1 MATSSPTTADVKNA
15 VADQLKLLLLA
26 KLGDD
31 GYAEYTRL
39 MDTLAG
45 IERAE
50 GIFHRGMYEPG
61 VAAPTPVP
69 PAVAPSQNGH
79 VKTYGGTPTARE
91 RIRAYLKEHGP
102 NRVVDILRGTGVKR
116 GTISGILLGR
126 DFVKVK
132 HGVWNLRPGK

>member
-1 MATSSPTTADVKNA
+1 MTTSSPTTADIKAMVE
-15 VADQLKLLLLA
+15 DQIARLLA
-26 KLGDD
+26 ARLSEAE
-31 GYAEYTRL
+31 YAEYCTFMSVLNGLRYVESML
-39 MDTLAG
+39 YRK
-45 IERAE
+45 E
-50 GIFHRGMYEPG
+50 
-61 VAAPTPVP
+61 VASETTHVPTTTTPLTD
-69 PAVAPSQNGH
+69 H